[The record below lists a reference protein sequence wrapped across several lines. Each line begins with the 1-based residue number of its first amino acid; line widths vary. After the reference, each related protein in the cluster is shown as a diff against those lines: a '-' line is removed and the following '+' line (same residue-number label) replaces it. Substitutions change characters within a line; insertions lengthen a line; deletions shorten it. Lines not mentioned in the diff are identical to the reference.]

1 MKFIQKMNQ
10 CWDKALDLADEVS
23 YKRVEKSSLHWTYVE
38 LYNTFDNRYLNGTV
52 DEMEELEE
60 RNRNLYNKMKE
71 YGTIYR
77 YNEKTINMAVT
88 DFKSSPATW

>member
-1 MKFIQKMNQ
+1 
-10 CWDKALDLADEVS
+10 
-23 YKRVEKSSLHWTYVE
+23 
-38 LYNTFDNRYLNGTV
+38 
-52 DEMEELEE
+52 MEELEK